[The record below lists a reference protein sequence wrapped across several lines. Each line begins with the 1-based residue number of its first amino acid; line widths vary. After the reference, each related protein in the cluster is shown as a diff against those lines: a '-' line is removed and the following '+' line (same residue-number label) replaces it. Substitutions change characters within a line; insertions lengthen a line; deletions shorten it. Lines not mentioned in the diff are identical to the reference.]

1 MKPYKIRRS
10 KIDNLGLYATKDI
23 KNGAKIIEY
32 KGKVITIREA
42 EKNPKYDIAFYFKC
56 SLKKASYRRWID
68 LKKKIPLKEVSKSL
82 RKRTSMDKKR
92 KHSPLKKAKD
102 AILIRTDI
110 LNKKMMIKKMSDVI
124 EKKIN

>member
-1 MKPYKIRRS
+1 M
-10 KIDNLGLYATKDI
+10 
-23 KNGAKIIEY
+23 E
-32 KGKVITIREA
+32 
-42 EKNPKYDIAFYFKC
+42 
-56 SLKKASYRRWID
+56 
-68 LKKKIPLKEVSKSL
+68 KKKIPLKEVSKSL
-82 RKRTSMDKKR
+82 SKRTSMDKKR